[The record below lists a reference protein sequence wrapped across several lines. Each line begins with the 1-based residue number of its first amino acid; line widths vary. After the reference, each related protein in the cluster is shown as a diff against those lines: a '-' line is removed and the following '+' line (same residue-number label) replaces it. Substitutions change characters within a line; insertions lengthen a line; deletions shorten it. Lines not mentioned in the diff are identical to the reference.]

1 MQTGWLDSNGSRY
14 FLDQDGAMVTGWK
27 QVNPGEWYY
36 LDSEGK
42 MLTNTEI
49 DGYRLNEAGMWVQ

>member
-1 MQTGWLDSNGSRY
+1 
-14 FLDQDGAMVTGWK
+14 MVNGWK